1 MRKKIAV
8 FFGGKSVEHEISIIT
23 AIQAMENIDR
33 NKYDVLPIYV
43 SKENKLYTNIDF
55 LEIKAF
61 HDLNKVTNQNNEI
74 YLEKKGN
81 KVLIKKTYN
90 NVFKKNVLT
99 EIDLFFLIVH
109 GKNVEDGTLTGF
121 LKMYDLPIVGPS
133 VLAGAIGQDKA
144 VMKDILEVNK
154 IPQVKYLKFNDNQQY
169 EIINEEIKKHLGYPV
184 IIKPANLGSS
194 VGIEVCKNEYE
205 LENKLNEVFN
215 YDKKIVVEEY
225 LENFREMN
233 ISLYGNYNDIK
244 VSSIEEVKKNDEILS
259 YDDKYLANGKKI
271 SGMENIKKEIPAN
284 ISEELKNNIENIA
297 KKSYEVLNCN
307 SLIRIDFMIVDDKIY
322 LNEINTIPGSLS
334 YYLWENKNISYQ
346 DLINDLVDNAIE
358 QYFDETKKT
367 QSLNVNILNLTGKNK

>member
-33 NKYDVLPIYV
+33 NKYDVVPIYV

-81 KVLIKKTYN
+81 KVLIKKTYS
-90 NVFKKNVLT
+90 NVFKKNVVT

-109 GKNVEDGTLTGF
+109 GKNAEDGTLTGF
-121 LKMYDLPIVGPS
+121 LKMYDLPIIGPS

-144 VMKDILEVNK
+144 IMKDILEVNK
-154 IPQVKYLKFNDNQQY
+154 IPQVKYLKFNDNQEY
-169 EIINEEIKKHLGYPV
+169 EVINEEIKKYLGYPV

-215 YDKKIVVEEY
+215 YDKKIVIEEY

-259 YDDKYLANGKKI
+259 YDDKYLGNGKKI

-284 ISEELKNNIENIA
+284 ISAELKNNIENIA
-297 KKSYEVLNCN
+297 KKAYEVLNCN
-307 SLIRIDFMIVDDKIY
+307 SLIRIDFMIVDNDIY

-334 YYLWENKNISYQ
+334 YYLWENKNLSYN

-358 QYFDETKKT
+358 QYFDEGKKT

>member
-33 NKYDVLPIYV
+33 NKYDVVPIYV

-61 HDLNKVTNQNNEI
+61 HDLNKVINQNNEI

-90 NVFKKNVLT
+90 NVFKKNVLS

-109 GKNVEDGTLTGF
+109 GQNVEDGTLTGF

-144 VMKDILEVNK
+144 VMKDILQVNE
-154 IPQVKYLKFNDNQQY
+154 IPQVKYLKFNDNDDY
-169 EIINEEIKKHLGYPV
+169 DVINEKIKQKLNYPV
-184 IIKPANLGSS
+184 ILKPANLGSS
-194 VGIEVCKNEYE
+194 VGIEVCRNEYE
-205 LENKLNEVFN
+205 LENKLNEVFS
-215 YDKKIVVEEY
+215 YDKKIVIEEF
-225 LENFREMN
+225 LEKFREMN
-233 ISLYGNYNDIK
+233 ISLYGNYKKIN
-244 VSSIEEVKKNDEILS
+244 VSCIEEVKKNDEILS
-259 YDDKYLANGKKI
+259 YDDKYLANGKKMG
-271 SGMENIKKEIPAN
+271 GMENITKEIPAN
-284 ISEELKNNIENIA
+284 ISEELKIKIENIA
-297 KKSYEVLNCN
+297 KKAYEVLNCN
-307 SLIRIDFMIVDDKIY
+307 SLIRIDFMINGNQIY

-334 YYLWENKNISYQ
+334 YYLWENKNIAYR
-346 DLINDLVDNAIE
+346 DLINDLIDNAIE
-358 QYFDETKKT
+358 QYFDENKKT
-367 QSLNVNILNLTGKNK
+367 QSLNVNLLNLTGKNK